1 MPMSELKDGEL
12 ESLDLEK
19 SAINPFDELLSSLS
33 EELFKIVYESGSLE
47 QSFLPCPNVTKVIFD
62 VETEGLKGSEVSS
75 IVSQKQC
82 VFEMNN
88 YARKIEGYKSICDM
102 ELTLG
107 EDFLP
112 LIRKY
117 ESIFKKMGVEEQFI
131 KYDSITILKS
141 GPNLENP
148 CVPDGHTEMKS
159 SLMTEWAQKQQTTVT
174 HERSGQVLSSGGE
187 Q

>member
-1 MPMSELKDGEL
+1 MALDNLPELKILRHEFLIEWLAGIAQIA
-12 ESLDLEK
+12 LDQKLK
-19 SAINPFDELLSSLS
+19 LPNYSLS
-33 EELFKIVYESGSLE
+33 TLHVLGQTVYESGSLE
-47 QSFLPCPNVTKVIFD
+47 QSLLPCPNVTKVIFD
-62 VETEGLKGSEVSS
+62 VETQGLKGSEVSS
-75 IVSQKQC
+75 IVSQKLW

-88 YARKIEGYKSICDM
+88 YARKIEGYKSISDM

-117 ESIFKKMGVEEQFI
+117 EITFKKMGVEEQFI

-148 CVPDGHTEMKS
+148 YVPDGQCHQRRAKS
-159 SLMTEWAQKQQTTVT
+159 VQKGPVIKKLKT
-174 HERSGQVLSSGGE
+174 L
-187 Q
+187 